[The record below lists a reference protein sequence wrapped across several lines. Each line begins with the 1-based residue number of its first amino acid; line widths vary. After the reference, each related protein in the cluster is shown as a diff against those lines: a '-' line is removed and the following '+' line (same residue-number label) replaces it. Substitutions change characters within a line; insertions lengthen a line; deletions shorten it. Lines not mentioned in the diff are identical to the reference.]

1 MKQLDSIKKLTELK
15 AELSYSEDVKKYIE
29 VEKELNSLR
38 SVVRKEIA
46 SNLIIKPQGFG
57 IPRTFRPWMEANMV
71 SAHITKDRKQVMGI
85 LKGDN
90 ALADIKLQHCP
101 PKEVKAYSALTI
113 KGWVG

>member
-1 MKQLDSIKKLTELK
+1 MKQLDLIKKLTQLK
-15 AELSYSEDVKKYIE
+15 AELSHSEDVKKYIE
-29 VEKELNSLR
+29 VERELNSLK
-38 SVVRKEIA
+38 SVVRGEIV
-46 SNLIIKPQGFG
+46 SNLIIKDQGFG
-57 IPRTFRPWMEANMV
+57 IPRTFKSWTEANMV
-71 SAHITKDRKQVMGI
+71 DAHITKDRKQVMGI